1 MVYDPTNRQPMIWR
15 DLEPYDRP
23 DEVFF
28 DEGHFAVY
36 RELVALRRAHAAL
49 RLGSFRTVITDEAQD
64 LWVFERV
71 LGEDSVLVALT
82 PSEAGARFELPEPP
96 AGTRWVS
103 VLGDEGED
111 QGASVRVPGLFGRVW
126 SART

>member
-1 MVYDPTNRQPMIWR
+1 MASVIDKFTRTGQLCVEGVEHDVRYAPLQ
-15 DLEPYDRP
+15 
-23 DEVFF
+23 F
-28 DEGHFAVY
+28 DGWHERHWTLPFSGERY
-36 RELVALRRAHAAL
+36 SLVW
-49 RLGSFRTVITDEAQD
+49 F
-64 LWVFERV
+64 
-71 LGEDSVLVALT
+71 T
-82 PSEAGARFELPEPP
+82 PAEAGARFELPEPP